1 MRSIFVAFLSLV
13 VVNMFRFQVTLAI
26 QTLHI
31 GGLYPFSGL
40 SNGRQSSMKGELIR
54 PAVSMAI
61 EDVEKKA
68 ILPGYRL
75 HLLVNDTQVRGIL
88 RTLAVQVRRDRFENN
103 SLKTYIFSRL

>member
-1 MRSIFVAFLSLV
+1 MRIIFVAFQYLV
-13 VVNMFRFQVTLAI
+13 VANIFRFQVKTLAI

-40 SNGRQSSMKGELIR
+40 TNGRQSSMEGELIQ

-75 HLLVNDTQVRGIL
+75 QLHVNDTEVRG
-88 RTLAVQVRRDRFENN
+88 
-103 SLKTYIFSRL
+103 K

>member
-13 VVNMFRFQVTLAI
+13 VVNMFRFHVTLAV

-31 GGLYPFSGL
+31 GGLYPFSGV
-40 SNGRQSSMKGELIR
+40 SNGRQSSMKGELIQ

-61 EDVEKKA
+61 KDVEKKV

-75 HLLVNDTQVRGIL
+75 QLHVNDTQVRGIL
-88 RTLAVQVRRDRFENN
+88 RTLDVQVRRDRFENN
-103 SLKTYIFSRL
+103 SLNLYL

>member
-13 VVNMFRFQVTLAI
+13 VVNMFRFQVKTLAV

-31 GGLYPFSGL
+31 GVLYPFSGL
-40 SNGRQSSMKGELIR
+40 SNGRQSSMEGELIQ

-61 EDVEKKA
+61 KDVQKKA

-75 HLLVNDTQVRGIL
+75 QLHVNDTQVRRIL
-88 RTLAVQVRRDRFENN
+88 RTLDVQVRQDRFENN
-103 SLKTYIFSRL
+103 SLNLLYL

>member
-1 MRSIFVAFLSLV
+1 MRIIFVAFQYLV
-13 VVNMFRFQVTLAI
+13 VANIFRFQVKTLAI

-40 SNGRQSSMKGELIR
+40 TNGRQSSMEGELIQ
-54 PAVSMAI
+54 PAVCMAI

-75 HLLVNDTQVRGIL
+75 QLHVNDTEVRG
-88 RTLAVQVRRDRFENN
+88 
-103 SLKTYIFSRL
+103 K

>member
-1 MRSIFVAFLSLV
+1 MTFLCLV
-13 VVNMFRFQVTLAI
+13 VANIFRFQVQTLAI

-40 SNGRQSSMKGELIR
+40 TNGRQSSMKGELIQ
-54 PAVSMAI
+54 PAVTMAI

-75 HLLVNDTQVRGIL
+75 QLRVNDTEVR
-88 RTLAVQVRRDRFENN
+88 E
-103 SLKTYIFSRL
+103 K

>member
-1 MRSIFVAFLSLV
+1 MRSIFVAFLSRV
-13 VVNMFRFQVTLAI
+13 VVNMFRFQVKTLAT
-26 QTLHI
+26 QTLHV

-40 SNGRQSSMKGELIR
+40 SNGRQSLMKGDLIE

-75 HLLVNDTQVRGIL
+75 QLHVNDTQVRGMIL
-88 RTLAVQVRRDRFENN
+88 RT
-103 SLKTYIFSRL
+103 

>member
-1 MRSIFVAFLSLV
+1 MRSIFGAFLSLV
-13 VVNMFRFQVTLAI
+13 VVNMFRFQVKTLAV

-31 GGLYPFSGL
+31 GGLYPFGGL
-40 SNGRQSSMKGELIR
+40 SNGRQSSMKGELIQ

-75 HLLVNDTQVRGIL
+75 QLHVNDTQVGAYCGSQMCKCD
-88 RTLAVQVRRDRFENN
+88 RTVTKIALTV
-103 SLKTYIFSRL
+103 